1 MPRASQ
7 EMKEHQVALHRI
19 HSRLAKR
26 ERAELEVDVTPH
38 LSKVLYKECRTVKK
52 RHGDVF

>member
-7 EMKEHQVALHRI
+7 EMRDHHIELHRI

-26 ERAELEVDVTPH
+26 ERAELEIDVTPH
-38 LSKVLYKECRTVKK
+38 LGKVLNALSRTVKSVSK
-52 RHGDVF
+52 